1 MPFSANQLF
10 ASAPGVFLVGSG
22 VQGLAAP
29 VFLQLSSPG
38 TIRIGDA
45 TYAPLGMT
53 IGGGVSRPGGGDLS
67 GVSPRRAFRPRA
79 TLRMSE
85 LLLRVSS
92 SNLQGVVAHGLIAV
106 PTESSATLAHAA
118 MSRAS
123 SRAADVTRYWVF
135 ACSRGGYCPSK
146 ETHMLTKTAI
156 GFAVVALALAAAA
169 FQPASA
175 NYAPCVENPEGA
187 GCPGALTPIKPQG
200 SVRPAPSRHAMHAH
214 NYRAHRPATSAY

>member
-1 MPFSANQLF
+1 
-10 ASAPGVFLVGSG
+10 
-22 VQGLAAP
+22 

-135 ACSRGGYCPSK
+135 ACSRG
-146 ETHMLTKTAI
+146 E
-156 GFAVVALALAAAA
+156 
-169 FQPASA
+169 PASA

-187 GCPGALTPIKPQG
+187 GCPGELTPIKPQG
-200 SVRPAPSRHAMHAH
+200 SVRPAPTRHAMHAH
-214 NYRAHRPATSAY
+214 NYRTHRPATSTY

>member
-1 MPFSANQLF
+1 LPFSANQLF

-106 PTESSATLAHAA
+106 PTGFQQRVPPHWRTRQCPAPHLARQTLQG
-118 MSRAS
+118 
-123 SRAADVTRYWVF
+123 TG
-135 ACSRGGYCPSK
+135 C
-146 ETHMLTKTAI
+146 L
-156 GFAVVALALAAAA
+156 LALAGSR
-169 FQPASA
+169 PLPTMPRASRTLKA
-175 NYAPCVENPEGA
+175 LVALVNSRQSNPKA
-187 GCPGALTPIKPQG
+187 Q
-200 SVRPAPSRHAMHAH
+200 
-214 NYRAHRPATSAY
+214 